1 MIVTVY
7 KSLDHLPPSYASVF
21 GEAGRMS
28 FYYGL
33 PWFENLIRN
42 TSIPNQ
48 ELRLYG
54 LETNHDEKGCAL
66 ALLIARIGSKTRL
79 NKTYDLSGFSNLYSP
94 LFGPLWRPSI
104 ADPTTVAYG
113 LVDAIV
119 EESPRWATIRFDCL
133 DRKTPMFDALAD
145 AFRGKGMMIQ
155 PFFHFGNWFED
166 IAGSFDEFFRK
177 RPAGLRNTLRRK
189 SKKLEALGSHRYK
202 VFADQNDLDVA
213 IDAYEH
219 VYAASWKQPEPFPKF
234 TGGLIKTAASA
245 GCLRLGVLYIE
256 ERPVAAQIWIVSHGT
271 ATILKLAHDERFK
284 ALSPGSL
291 LTFQLMR
298 RVIEVDGVHEVD
310 FGRGDEP
317 FKSLWLSQRRER
329 WGILAFNARTLRGAV
344 SAARHLGG
352 SALRRRLGNLVKA
365 SDCGSASGRKASA
378 G

>member
-1 MIVTVY
+1 MTVTIY
-7 KSLDHLPPSYASVF
+7 KSLDRLPPGYATVF
-21 GEAGRMS
+21 GEAGRTS
-28 FYYGL
+28 FFYGL

-42 TSIPNQ
+42 TSKPNE

-54 LETNHDEKGCAL
+54 LETDHDEKGRAL
-66 ALLIARIGSKTRL
+66 ALLIARIGAKTRFS
-79 NKTYDLSGFSNLYSP
+79 NSYDLSGYSNLYSP
-94 LFGPLWRPSI
+94 LFGPLWRPSA
-104 ADPTTVAYG
+104 ADPITVASD
-113 LVDAIV
+113 LVGAIV

-133 DRKTPMFDALAD
+133 DRRAPMFDALAD
-145 AFRGKGMMIQ
+145 ALRGKGMMIQ

-166 IAGSFDEFFRK
+166 IAGSFDAFLRK

-219 VYAASWKQPEPFPKF
+219 VYAASWKRPEPFPKF
-234 TGGLIKTAASA
+234 TGGLIEAAASA

-256 ERPVAAQIWIVSHGT
+256 ERPVATQIWIVSHGT
-271 ATILKLAHDERFK
+271 ATIFKLAHDERFK

-291 LTFQLMR
+291 LTGHLMR
-298 RVIEVDGVHEVD
+298 RVIEVDRVREVD

-352 SALRRRLGNLVKA
+352 SVLRRRLGNLVKA
-365 SDCGSASGRKASA
+365 SSRGSASSRKASA